1 LIFGRVAEEEFDDH
15 IVNRED
21 VVALR
26 RKVQATVDN
35 NIREESA
42 DVTAILKD
50 GRKIHVFV
58 EHAIGSVQRPMT
70 DAALEAKFHG
80 MSDVVIGADKTN
92 ALLKACWNLG
102 HATDVHAL
110 TALTQA

>member
-1 LIFGRVAEEEFDDH
+1 LIFGRAAEEEFDDH

-92 ALLKACWNLG
+92 ALLKACWGLG
-102 HATDVHAL
+102 QATDVQAL
-110 TALTQA
+110 VALTQA

>member
-1 LIFGRVAEEEFDDH
+1 
-15 IVNRED
+15 
-21 VVALR
+21 
-26 RKVQATVDN
+26 
-35 NIREESA
+35 
-42 DVTAILKD
+42 
-50 GRKIHVFV
+50 VFV

-92 ALLKACWNLG
+92 ALLKACWGLG

>member
-1 LIFGRVAEEEFDDH
+1 
-15 IVNRED
+15 
-21 VVALR
+21 
-26 RKVQATVDN
+26 VQATVDN
-35 NIREESA
+35 SIREESA

-92 ALLKACWNLG
+92 ALLKACWGLG
-102 HATDVHAL
+102 QSADVHAL
-110 TALTQA
+110 TALTHA